1 MPLRV
6 HLPKLLT
13 TTLLAFGVALVVA
26 GCGRLSVFQ
35 DVQLW
40 TYDFLV
46 NHGGYA
52 PQSSQL
58 VYVDFDDATFAA
70 IGQYP
75 IPRNLIAEVINQV
88 SSASPRV
95 IALDL
100 LLSEPRTAGEDE
112 SMRQA
117 LTRAGNVIIASQ
129 SRVGDLPG
137 VKPLPAFCQPE
148 NPDLD
153 SGFCREGTPGAL
165 GYAFVNMP
173 VDRDGFIRRF
183 LLFSYGPSP
192 SLSFPVMAAQQFAGE
207 AIQPD
212 GSSGI
217 RFRGRRIAYENP
229 RNKAVLVGRWNPEPA
244 RSVSALSLLHNQADV
259 QQLFHEKLVL
269 IGQGSDA
276 ARDRHLTPLFRPA
289 RGNASRLR
297 MPGTQIH
304 ATAIETLLSGQA
316 IKIVP
321 NTILWVLN
329 LLLFFAAIW
338 CLLRFPLRYGL
349 LTSAG
354 LLVAAYVI
362 AQSLFT
368 AGHLWLRFFST
379 ELGLALC
386 VPFSTAYQYL
396 QERFLHS
403 EALAEREQVMGLF
416 SRYVSPE
423 VAQQIWE
430 RRSELVLAGEERTAT
445 VLFSDIR
452 SFTAMT
458 AGKPSQVVLQ
468 WLNEYLT
475 AMDEV
480 ITAEGG
486 FLNKFIGDGLMVLF
500 GVPLS
505 NGIDIDAARAVR
517 CAQRMIQRVN
527 ELNHKHTVDGLFP
540 RLKIGVG
547 IHTGKLT
554 CGNIGSAK
562 RLEYSVIGETVNL
575 ASRLESLTKEF
586 HSDIVMSESTYLAVC
601 PSFSGLRDLGASPVR
616 GFDHPI
622 RLYSISAEADQ
633 SLKDRPNLPSE
644 ARA

>member
-6 HLPKLLT
+6 HLPKLLI
-13 TTLLAFGVALVVA
+13 TTLLAFAVALVVA

-35 DVQLW
+35 DIQLW

-58 VYVDFDDATFAA
+58 VFVDFDDATFSA

-75 IPRNLIAEVINQV
+75 IPRNLIAEVINKV

-100 LLSEPRTAGEDE
+100 LLSEPRTEAEDQ

-137 VKPLPAFCQPE
+137 VKPLPVFCQPE

-153 SGFCREGTPGAL
+153 SGFCKESIPGAL

-183 LLFSYGPSP
+183 LLFSYGTSP
-192 SLSFPVMAAQQFAGE
+192 SLSFSVMAAQEFVGE
-207 AIQPD
+207 PIQPD
-212 GSSGI
+212 GNAGI
-217 RFRGRRIAYENP
+217 RFSGHRVPYENLLS
-229 RNKAVLVGRWNPEPA
+229 KTVLIGRWNPEPA
-244 RSVSALSLLHNQADV
+244 RSVSALALLRNQIDL
-259 QQLFHEKLVL
+259 QPLFHNKLVL

-289 RGNASRLR
+289 RRDASRLR

-304 ATAIETLLSGQA
+304 AAAIGTLLSGQA

-321 NTILWVLN
+321 NRILWALN

-354 LLVAAYVI
+354 LFVAVYVI
-362 AQSLFT
+362 AQLLFS
-368 AGHLWLRFFST
+368 AGHFWLRFFFT

-430 RRSELVLAGEERTAT
+430 RRTEVVLAGEERTAT

-452 SFTAMT
+452 SFTAIT
-458 AGKPSQVVLQ
+458 AGKPSQIVLQ
-468 WLNEYLT
+468 WLNKYLT

-505 NGIDIDAARAVR
+505 NGIEVDAASAVR
-517 CAQRMIQRVN
+517 CARKMIQRVDEFN
-527 ELNHKHTVDGLFP
+527 REHTADGEFP

-586 HSDIVMSESTYLAVC
+586 HTDIVMSESTYLAVRS
-601 PSFSGLRDLGASPVR
+601 SFSGLRDLGASPVR

-633 SLKDRPNLPSE
+633 SLKDKPNLPSE
-644 ARA
+644 ARV

>member
-1 MPLRV
+1 MSPGV
-6 HLPKLLT
+6 NLPKFLVP
-13 TTLLAFGVALVVA
+13 TLLALTVSLLVAA
-26 GCGRLSVFQ
+26 CGRVSVFQ
-35 DVQLW
+35 DIQLW

-46 NHGGYA
+46 NYGRYA
-52 PQSSQL
+52 TQSSQL
-58 VYVDFDDATFAA
+58 VFVNFDDATFAS

-75 IPRNLIAEVINQV
+75 IPRNLIADVINEV
-88 SSASPRV
+88 SSGSPRV

-100 LLSEPRTAGEDE
+100 LLSEPRTAAEDE
-112 SMRQA
+112 SMRRA
-117 LTRAGNVIIASQ
+117 LTRAGNVVIASQ

-137 VKPLPAFCQPE
+137 VKPLSVFCQPE
-148 NPDLD
+148 NSNLD
-153 SGFCREGTPGAL
+153 SGFCKEGTGGAL

-173 VDRDGFIRRF
+173 VDRDGFIRSF

-192 SLSFPVMAAQQFAGE
+192 AVSFPVMAAQQFAGE
-207 AIQPD
+207 SIQPG
-212 GSSGI
+212 GSSGFHFQGHSI
-217 RFRGRRIAYENP
+217 SYGNP
-229 RNKAVLVGRWNPEPA
+229 LSKTVLIGRWIPEPA
-244 RSVSALSLLHNQADV
+244 RPISALSLLRNQANV
-259 QQLFHEKLVL
+259 QQLFHDKLVL

-289 RGNASRLR
+289 RENASRLR

-304 ATAIETLLSGQA
+304 AAAIETLLSGKA
-316 IKIVP
+316 IRIVP
-321 NTILWVLN
+321 NIILWTVNFLLFVIAIW
-329 LLLFFAAIW
+329 LLLR
-338 CLLRFPLRYGL
+338 LPLRYGL
-349 LTSAG
+349 LASAG
-354 LLVAAYVI
+354 LLIAAYAI
-362 AQSLFT
+362 AQMLFT

-416 SRYVSPE
+416 SRYVSPQ

-430 RRSELVLAGEERTAT
+430 RRSEVVLAGEERTAT

-452 SFTAMT
+452 SFTAIT
-458 AGKPSQVVLQ
+458 AGKPSQIVLH

-480 ITAEGG
+480 ISAEGG

-505 NGIDIDAARAVR
+505 NGVEADAARAVR
-517 CAQRMIQRVN
+517 CAQKMIRRVD
-527 ELNHKHTVDGLFP
+527 ELNREHPAGSHFP
-540 RLKIGVG
+540 KLKIGVG
-547 IHTGKLT
+547 IHTGQLT

-586 HSDIVMSESTYLAVC
+586 QVDIVMSESSYVAVRN
-601 PSFSGLRDLGASPVR
+601 SFSGLRDLGPSPVR

-622 RLYSISAEADQ
+622 HLYSISVEADQ
-633 SLKDRPNLPSE
+633 SLSVGPHLPSE
-644 ARA
+644 ARV